1 MTNELYHYGVKGMR
15 RGVRRYQNQ
24 DGTLT
29 AAGKKRYRTDADSDR
44 SLMSK
49 PWGKLYSDILKKSGD
64 WYNSEGV
71 SEGFKEVI
79 QETKDLERSIAKKYE
94 HPKTEEARNL
104 GKKMSDLY
112 DEKFKAKS
120 DKYDAL
126 KKDFDDAS
134 RAVSKKYEKYDHSKW
149 SEIPSK
155 TKLEIIKDSEK
166 LKRKYSDLGK
176 EHDRIEKEI
185 YKDPEFVELSKKYDR
200 LERITN
206 AYNRATGSYGKITSE
221 FQKKRGK
228 LDDKL
233 AGIVLKDLGYRDTE
247 AGRKFLLDQG
257 LIFVD

>member
-1 MTNELYHYGVKGMR
+1 MTNELYHYGVKGMHW
-15 RGVRRYQNQ
+15 GVRRYQNQ

-49 PWGKLYSDILKKSGD
+49 PWDKLYSDILKKSGD

-126 KKDFDDAS
+126 KKRF
-134 RAVSKKYEKYDHSKW
+134 
-149 SEIPSK
+149 
-155 TKLEIIKDSEK
+155 
-166 LKRKYSDLGK
+166 
-176 EHDRIEKEI
+176 
-185 YKDPEFVELSKKYDR
+185 
-200 LERITN
+200 
-206 AYNRATGSYGKITSE
+206 
-221 FQKKRGK
+221 
-228 LDDKL
+228 
-233 AGIVLKDLGYRDTE
+233 
-247 AGRKFLLDQG
+247 
-257 LIFVD
+257 

>member
-1 MTNELYHYGVKGMR
+1 MTNELYHHGIKGQR
-15 RGVRRYQNQ
+15 WGVRRYQNQ

-49 PWGKLYSDILKKSGD
+49 PWNKLYSDILKKSGD
-64 WYNSEGV
+64 WYHSEGV

-79 QETKDLERSIAKKYE
+79 QETKDLKRSIAKKYE

-104 GKKMSDLY
+104 GKKMSELY
-112 DEKFKAKS
+112 GEKFKAKS
-120 DKYDAL
+120 EKYDAL
-126 KKDFDDAS
+126 KKDFDDAYLEYY
-134 RAVSKKYEKYDHSKW
+134 KKYEKYVNRNS

-155 TKLEIIKDSEK
+155 KKMEMIKDSYK
-166 LKRKYSDLGK
+166 LDRKRSAVREERG
-176 EHDRIEKEI
+176 RIDKEI
-185 YKDPEFVELSKKYDR
+185 RKDPEFSELSEKYNR
-200 LERITN
+200 LESITS
-206 AYNRATGSYGKITSE
+206 AYNRAANSYRKSFDE

-247 AGRKFLLDQG
+247 AGRKFLLDKG
-257 LIFVD
+257 LIFTD